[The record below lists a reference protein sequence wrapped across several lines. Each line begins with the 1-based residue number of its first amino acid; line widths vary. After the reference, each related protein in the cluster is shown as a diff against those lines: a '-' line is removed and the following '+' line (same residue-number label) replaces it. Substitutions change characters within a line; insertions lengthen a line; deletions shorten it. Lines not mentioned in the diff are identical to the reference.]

1 VRRGETRVYLV
12 GAGPGDPGL
21 ITRRGLEILQSCDVV
36 LYDRLVSSAL
46 LDEAPQRARK
56 IFVGKRPGEPSMPQ
70 ARIDALIVEH
80 AREGK
85 RVVRLKGGDPFVF
98 GRGADEAQALVA
110 AGIAFEIVP
119 GVTSATAV
127 PAYAGIPV
135 THSGISSSF
144 TVITAQESADRPESW
159 SRWRELA
166 TGAQTLVL
174 LMGVSGL
181 RETAARLIEAGRL
194 PGEPA
199 AVIQWGTTS
208 GQRTIVGELAF
219 IADLVE
225 QSGIQPPAITVVG
238 NVVRL
243 RAAIEWFESRPL
255 FARRVVVTRPRAQAS
270 KLGRMLQ
277 QEGAE
282 VIHYPAI
289 EIVDPPSWDEV
300 DRAVEK
306 LAGGDYAWVAFSSP
320 NGVER
325 FFDRFV
331 RLGYD
336 ARSFRARVA
345 AVGTAT
351 AELLSEYAIRADL
364 IPGRFTAEA
373 MSEAIGRGEGRVL
386 LPRPVAA
393 PRKVSQVL
401 EELGWTCEEVPVYRT
416 VTASDSPEAHR
427 VRSGDFDILTFASS
441 SAVRNLVAALGSP
454 SEFMEDGE
462 KVVACIG
469 PVTSHTALELGFK
482 VDVVPDTH
490 TTEGLVSALIDHVGS
505 PE

>member
-1 VRRGETRVYLV
+1 VRRGETRVFLV

-36 LYDRLVSSAL
+36 LYDRLVSPAL
-46 LDEAPQRARK
+46 LSEAPDRARR

-70 ARIDALIVEH
+70 ARIDALIVEN

-135 THSGISSSF
+135 THSGVSSSF
-144 TVITAQESADRPESW
+144 TVLTAQESADRPESW

-181 RETAARLIEAGRL
+181 RETAARLMEAGRS
-194 PGEPA
+194 PSEPA

-208 GQRTIVGELAF
+208 EQRTIVGELAF

-225 QSGIQPPAITVVG
+225 QSGIRPPAITVVG
-238 NVVRL
+238 NVVKL

-255 FARRVVVTRPRAQAS
+255 FARRVVVTRPRDQAS
-270 KLGRMLQ
+270 KLGRLLQ

-282 VIHYPAI
+282 VVYYPAI
-289 EIVDPPSWDEV
+289 EIVDPLKWDEV
-300 DRAVEK
+300 DHAIEK
-306 LAGGDYAWVAFSSP
+306 LAGGHYEWVAFSSP

-325 FFDRFV
+325 FFDRLV
-331 RLGYD
+331 ALGRD
-336 ARSFRARVA
+336 ARDVRARVA

-351 AELLSEYAIRADL
+351 ADLLGEYSIRADL
-364 IPGRFTAEA
+364 VPARFTGEA
-373 MSEAIGRGEGRVL
+373 MGEAIGWGSGRVL

-393 PRKVSQVL
+393 PRKVSEVL
-401 EELGWTCEEVPVYRT
+401 ERQGWTCEEVPVYRT
-416 VTASDSPEAHR
+416 VTAAATPEAQR
-427 VRSGDFDILTFASS
+427 VRSGEFDVLTFASP
-441 SAVRNLVAALGSP
+441 SAVRNLVAAIGPASDY
-454 SEFMEDGE
+454 MEDGH

-469 PVTSHTALELGFK
+469 PVTAHTALELGFK
-482 VDVVPDTH
+482 VDVVPDEH
-490 TTEGLVSALIDHVGS
+490 TIEGLVSALIAHVSGS
-505 PE
+505 

>member
-1 VRRGETRVYLV
+1 VRRGETRVFLV

-56 IFVGKRPGEPSMPQ
+56 IFVGKKPGEASMPQ

-85 RVVRLKGGDPFVF
+85 SVVRLKGGDPFVF

-110 AGIAFEIVP
+110 AGITFEIVP

-135 THSGISSSF
+135 THSGVSSSF
-144 TVITAQESADRPESW
+144 TVLTAQESADRPESW

-181 RETAARLIEAGRL
+181 RDTAAKLIEAGR
-194 PGEPA
+194 PPSEPA
-199 AVIQWGTTS
+199 AVIQWGTTW

-255 FARRVVVTRPRAQAS
+255 FARRIVVTRPRAQAS
-270 KLGRMLQ
+270 KLGRMLR

-300 DRAVEK
+300 DHAVEK
-306 LAGGDYAWVAFSSP
+306 LAGGHYTWVAFSSP

-325 FFDRFV
+325 FFDRLV
-331 RLGYD
+331 ELGYD
-336 ARSFRARVA
+336 ARAFRARVA
-345 AVGTAT
+345 GVG
-351 AELLSEYAIRADL
+351 
-364 IPGRFTAEA
+364 P
-373 MSEAIGRGEGRVL
+373 
-386 LPRPVAA
+386 PPA
-393 PRKVSQVL
+393 PRS
-401 EELGWTCEEVPVYRT
+401 VPISSP
-416 VTASDSPEAHR
+416 TASR
-427 VRSGDFDILTFASS
+427 R
-441 SAVRNLVAALGSP
+441 
-454 SEFMEDGE
+454 
-462 KVVACIG
+462 KQ
-469 PVTSHTALELGFK
+469 
-482 VDVVPDTH
+482 
-490 TTEGLVSALIDHVGS
+490 
-505 PE
+505 

>member
-1 VRRGETRVYLV
+1 
-12 GAGPGDPGL
+12 
-21 ITRRGLEILQSCDVV
+21 
-36 LYDRLVSSAL
+36 
-46 LDEAPQRARK
+46 
-56 IFVGKRPGEPSMPQ
+56 
-70 ARIDALIVEH
+70 
-80 AREGK
+80 
-85 RVVRLKGGDPFVF
+85 
-98 GRGADEAQALVA
+98 
-110 AGIAFEIVP
+110 
-119 GVTSATAV
+119 
-127 PAYAGIPV
+127 
-135 THSGISSSF
+135 
-144 TVITAQESADRPESW
+144 
-159 SRWRELA
+159 
-166 TGAQTLVL
+166 
-174 LMGVSGL
+174 
-181 RETAARLIEAGRL
+181 
-194 PGEPA
+194 
-199 AVIQWGTTS
+199 
-208 GQRTIVGELAF
+208 
-219 IADLVE
+219 
-225 QSGIQPPAITVVG
+225 
-238 NVVRL
+238 L

-306 LAGGDYAWVAFSSP
+306 LASGDYAWVAFSSP

-373 MSEAIGRGEGRVL
+373 MSDAIGRGEGRVL

-441 SAVRNLVAALGSP
+441 SAVRNLVAALGPP
-454 SEFMEDGE
+454 SEFMENGE
-462 KVVACIG
+462 KIVSCIG

-482 VDVVPDTH
+482 VDVVPDMH
-490 TTEGLVSALIDHVGS
+490 TTEGLVSALIDHVGR

>member
-1 VRRGETRVYLV
+1 VRRGETRVFLV

-36 LYDRLVSSAL
+36 LYDRLVSQAL
-46 LDEAPQRARK
+46 LNEAPQRARK
-56 IFVGKRPGEPSMPQ
+56 IFVGKSPGEPSMPQ

-110 AGIAFEIVP
+110 AGITFEIVP
-119 GVTSATAV
+119 GVSSATAV

-135 THSGISSSF
+135 THSGVSSSF
-144 TVITAQESADRPESW
+144 TVLTAQESADRPESW

-181 RETAARLIEAGRL
+181 RDTAARLMEAGRA
-194 PGEPA
+194 PNEPA

-208 GQRTIVGELAF
+208 EQRTIVGELAF
-219 IADLVE
+219 IADLAE
-225 QSGIQPPAITVVG
+225 QSDIHPPAITVVG

-255 FARRVVVTRPRAQAS
+255 FARRVVVTRPRAQAN
-270 KLGRMLQ
+270 KLGRLLE

-282 VIHYPAI
+282 VIYYPAI

-300 DRAVEK
+300 DQAVGR
-306 LAGGDYAWVAFSSP
+306 LAGGHFEWVAFSSP

-325 FFDRFV
+325 FFDRIV
-331 RLGYD
+331 ALGHD
-336 ARSFRARVA
+336 ARDIRARVA
-345 AVGTAT
+345 AVGAAT
-351 AELLSEYAIRADL
+351 AELLSEYGIRADL
-364 IPGRFTAEA
+364 VPDRFTAEA
-373 MSEAIGRGEGRVL
+373 MSEAIGWGEGPVL
-386 LPRPVAA
+386 LPRPVGA
-393 PRKVSQVL
+393 PRKVSDVL
-401 EELGWTCEEVPVYRT
+401 EGQGWTCEEVPVYRT
-416 VTASDSPEAHR
+416 VKASDSPEAHR
-427 VRSGDFDILTFASS
+427 IRSGDFDVVTFASS
-441 SAVRNLVAALGSP
+441 SAVRNLVTALGPP

-462 KVVACIG
+462 KIVACIG
-469 PVTSHTALELGFK
+469 PVTAHTALGLGFK
-482 VDVVPDTH
+482 VDVVPDKH
-490 TTEGLVSALIDHVGS
+490 TMDGLVSALIAHLAS
-505 PE
+505 